1 MHFQLL
7 KSFSFFLAAIA
18 VCLSL
23 SSNAASIASVKHSPD
38 VSFEKV
44 KAIFGENI
52 NPTDTHLKLL
62 LLAVAMDHTSTAS
75 TFKNQKIGIPYIVEK
90 GPGFW
95 VGRLKNGDRSLEVL
109 VNNAL
114 LLLFSKENIHNR
126 KQGVDYL
133 MRLAE
138 IENYWP
144 ATFYLAETQ
153 LSRKLTIDYENPGI
167 LTGKITGNTKKTA
180 QEVMARYNHC
190 AEIGF
195 SPCQIRIGLWLA
207 SSPDSANDSIRVL
220 RAAIRSTLSDP
231 RYGDTLDPL
240 LRQSAMIILA
250 KKNEFHIN
258 NDEIQLY
265 QKLAAL

>member
-1 MHFQLL
+1 MYFHLL
-7 KSFSFFLAAIA
+7 KSFSSFLASITIF
-18 VCLSL
+18 LSV
-23 SSNAASIASVKHSPD
+23 SSHADTIASEKHSPD

-44 KAIFGENI
+44 KSIFGDNI

-75 TFKNQKIGIPYIVEK
+75 TFKNQKIGIPYIVET

-95 VGRLKNGDRSLEVL
+95 VGRLKNGDRTLEVL

-138 IENYWP
+138 AENYWP

-153 LSRKLTIDYENPGI
+153 LSQKLTIDYDNQGV
-167 LTGKITGNTKKTA
+167 LSGRITGNTRKTA
-180 QEVMARYNHC
+180 QEVMTRYNRC

-207 SSPDSANDSIRVL
+207 SSPGSANDSIRVL
-220 RAAIRSTLSDP
+220 RAAIQSTLSDP
-231 RYGDTLDPL
+231 RYGDTVDPL
-240 LRQSAMIILA
+240 LKQSAMIILA
-250 KKNEFHIN
+250 KKKELNIN
-258 NDEIQLY
+258 NDEIQVY
-265 QKLAAL
+265 QRLAAL